1 MNTISV
7 WDRIAL
13 ALVIVGAINWG
24 LVGLFQFDL
33 IATLFGAT
41 SIVARIIYVVVGI
54 SGLWCLSLFFR
65 SALGVREQHR
75 TVTS

>member
-1 MNTISV
+1 MNTINV

-33 IATLFGAT
+33 IAALFGAT
-41 SIVARIIYVVVGI
+41 SIIGRALYVAVGI

-65 SALGVREQHR
+65 SALGVRAQTR